1 MSIHCSIAVPL
12 AWSIWALC
20 SCGAA
25 LQHMHC
31 CTSVECWF
39 LKGHQEAGGSRR
51 SKRQKTPTGKPNV
64 ASQRKAPA
72 TGTRCHAAGAAQ
84 PIAEGRNSVAEQ
96 AAHTRGAAGESAVL
110 VTGKTQLLLPAAR
123 WHLPCCSDC
132 QQPSGSSAAG
142 ASVVGYVDQLV
153 QGNVGPCSLVH
164 CLQ

>member
-1 MSIHCSIAVPL
+1 
-12 AWSIWALC
+12 
-20 SCGAA
+20 
-25 LQHMHC
+25 MHC

-96 AAHTRGAAGESAVL
+96 AAHTRG
-110 VTGKTQLLLPAAR
+110 
-123 WHLPCCSDC
+123 
-132 QQPSGSSAAG
+132 QQVRA
-142 ASVVGYVDQLV
+142 L
-153 QGNVGPCSLVH
+153 CW
-164 CLQ
+164 